1 MKVLFSVLAF
11 AISASA
17 VESEWV
23 HPGADGRLVYK
34 TTAKGDRIMD
44 FSHAGYMG
52 GGVAIPN
59 IPVKTT
65 VKPTGGDDTATIQN
79 AITHLGSNGGA
90 VLLAPGTFICSGTI
104 TISGNGIVLRGSG
117 MNKTTIKLTGLP
129 HNGITIKPERIARS
143 TEEFK

>member
-11 AISASA
+11 AISVSA
-17 VESEWV
+17 IESEWV

-65 VKPTGGDDTATIQN
+65 VKPTGVDDTATIQN
-79 AITHLGSNGGA
+79 AITQLGSDRGA
-90 VLLAPGTFICSGTI
+90 VLLAPGTFVCSGTI
-104 TISGNGIVLRGSG
+104 TISRDGVVLRGSG
-117 MNKTTIKLTGLP
+117 TNKTTIKLTGLP
-129 HNGITIKPERIARS
+129 HNGITIKPERAGRPA
-143 TEEFK
+143 